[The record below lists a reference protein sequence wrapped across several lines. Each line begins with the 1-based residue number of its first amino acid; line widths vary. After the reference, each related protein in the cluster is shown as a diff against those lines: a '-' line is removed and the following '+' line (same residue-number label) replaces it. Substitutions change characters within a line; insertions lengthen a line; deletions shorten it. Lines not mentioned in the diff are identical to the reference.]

1 MAAQTP
7 APKWWAAQEGLLGD
21 ITNKLSTL
29 PGGSQAL
36 DVTWHAV
43 EDTAKPNATAHG
55 PYPNQAAA
63 QAEADT
69 LNTTAAPS
77 VVTQGAEA
85 AVSSGSPI
93 GGLFQA
99 SIWLRVAEVAIGVI
113 LIGIG
118 LNAMLKGKPLAVV
131 TSAAGKAGKAA
142 MLA

>member
-7 APKWWAAQEGLLGD
+7 GPKWWVDQEGLLGD
-21 ITNKLSTL
+21 AVDKISNPTAA
-29 PGGSQAL
+29 QAL
-36 DVTWHAV
+36 DVTWHVVQDA
-43 EDTAKPNATAHG
+43 AKPNATAHG
-55 PYPNQAAA
+55 PYPTQAAA

-69 LNTTAAPS
+69 LNATAAPS

-85 AVSSGSPI
+85 AVSSSSPI

-99 SIWLRVAEVAIGVI
+99 SIWLRVAEVTIGVI

-118 LNAMLKGKPLAVV
+118 LNAMLKGKPLSVV

>member
-1 MAAQTP
+1 MAAQKPTE
-7 APKWWAAQEGLLGD
+7 WWAVQEGLLGD
-21 ITNKLSTL
+21 ITSKLSTF
-29 PGGSQAL
+29 PGGSKAL
-36 DVTWHAV
+36 DVTWHVVSGA
-43 EDTAKPNATAHG
+43 TKPNASAHG
-55 PYPNQAAA
+55 PYPTRAAA

-85 AVSSGSPI
+85 AVSSASPI

-118 LNAMLKGKPLAVV
+118 LNAMLKGKPLEVV